1 MEEEFIVQQQ
11 AHTKGWGG
19 GRGAPRVRVVIYL
32 VFIVTPFAV
41 EVSVGS
47 QPKAF

>member
-11 AHTKGWGG
+11 AHTKGGF
-19 GRGAPRVRVVIYL
+19 APRVRVVIYL
-32 VFIVTPFAV
+32 VFIVRPFAV